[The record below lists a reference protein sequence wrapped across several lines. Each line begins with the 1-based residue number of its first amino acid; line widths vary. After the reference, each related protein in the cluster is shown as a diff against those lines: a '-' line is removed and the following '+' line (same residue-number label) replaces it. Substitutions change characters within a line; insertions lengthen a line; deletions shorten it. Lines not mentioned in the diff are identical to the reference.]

1 VGCPAGAPVRGTP
14 AAAADRQRRA
24 RRVLIH
30 RRTRRARR
38 VHQAAG
44 LCDSEGVTSVLARL
58 PSLGQGRPGE
68 RRGPAAHWLAVAT
81 TLAVSTLGLL
91 GLGLALVVVQTL
103 DPDGGLPVGSSARLA
118 GRLWLLAQGAELA
131 LPSGPLR
138 LAPLLLTAGIGWGL
152 SRAAGSVVAL
162 RELSGWAQVGAVL
175 AVVAA
180 VHTAVSALLALAVS
194 TAGAEVGLPQTV
206 LGALLLAV
214 LAGGLGVLRES
225 ELGGELA
232 DRFPGPGRVV
242 ARAAL
247 AGVLTLAACCTAV
260 IAVALVDDVAG
271 TARLITGLG
280 GASAG
285 AAGLLGLSLLLLPN
299 AVAAV
304 MGLAAGPGFLVG
316 SGTFV
321 SVGGVTLGSVPALP
335 LMAALPD
342 TQAVPLLAFLS
353 QALPAIAGLVA
364 GVVVGRRLGDGDGG
378 TLTAGLWGVVAG
390 VGVGVLAG
398 SWVLVAGGR
407 LGDAGLAEVG
417 APALAT
423 GLAIAAQAGIAAAP
437 AAALSRWRSRG

>member
-1 VGCPAGAPVRGTP
+1 
-14 AAAADRQRRA
+14 
-24 RRVLIH
+24 
-30 RRTRRARR
+30 
-38 VHQAAG
+38 
-44 LCDSEGVTSVLARL
+44 VTSVLARL
-58 PSLGQGRPGE
+58 PSLGQGRPGD
-68 RRGPAAHWLAVAT
+68 RRGPASGWLAAAT
-81 TLAVSTLGLL
+81 TLAVTVTGLL

-118 GRLWLLAQGAELA
+118 GQLWLLAQGAELE

-138 LAPLLLTAGIGWGL
+138 LAPLLLTAGVAWGL

-162 RELSGWAQVGAVL
+162 RELSGAGEVGRVL
-175 AVVAA
+175 AVVVVVHAA
-180 VHTAVSALLALAVS
+180 VTAVLALAVR
-194 TAGAEVGLPQTV
+194 TPGASVDLLRAV
-206 LGALLLAV
+206 LGAAV
-214 LAGGLGVLRES
+214 LAILAGGWGVLRDSGLSVEV
-225 ELGGELA
+225 A
-232 DRFPGPGRVV
+232 DRFPGPGRAL
-242 ARAAL
+242 ARAVVV
-247 AGVLTLAACCTAV
+247 GTLTLAAGCTAV

-271 TARLITGLG
+271 AGRLITGLG

-285 AAGLLGLSLLLLPN
+285 AAGQVGLSVLLLPN

-316 SGTFV
+316 AGTSV

-353 QALPAIAGLVA
+353 QALPAIAGLVT
-364 GVVVGRRLGDGDGG
+364 GFVVGRRLGDADGG
-378 TLTAGLWGVVAG
+378 ALTAALWGVVAG

-398 SWVLVAGGR
+398 LWVLVAGGR

-423 GLAIAAQAGIAAAP
+423 GLAIAAQAGIAAVP
-437 AAALSRWRSRG
+437 AAAVSRWRSRG